1 MPLLEN
7 RKIYAAGRSLAITLP
22 RGWLSYFGLKAG
34 DEVQIVAN
42 GELVIRPLRRADTQG
57 PEGPRGE

>member
-1 MPLLEN
+1 MPSLEN

-22 RGWLSYFGLKAG
+22 KGWLSYFGLKAG

-42 GELVIRPLRRADTQG
+42 GELVIRPFPRDWAES
-57 PEGPRGE
+57 PESTYEE